1 MRLAP
6 GVLSPQGTF
15 ITGTQGDCGLGA
27 LVQQTDLV
35 HPSYADSFR
44 CIGSDCEDTCCKG
57 WTIPVD
63 QETIEKHRRL
73 PASPLLSLCEAK
85 SSLSPEGTD
94 LSKPVTFVQIR
105 MTDSQQC
112 PLLSEDRLCRLQTEY
127 GWEYLPSS
135 CATYP
140 RIVHRNGDRL
150 EAGLTLSCPEAARLV
165 LLDPTLFT
173 PRPHPITQPLC
184 NSPDDGSARS
194 LQPWFWSIRE
204 FVLVL
209 IRNRAYPLWQRL
221 FLLGIF
227 CRRLDDIVKAKKEAS
242 TLPVF
247 IRDFEAAIVSGPSLA
262 ALDALPIESALQLD
276 VVLRLAGML
285 LHRSNAQPR
294 FADCVQAFGSG
305 IGNSATATF
314 ESITTNYVRA
324 HDRFY
329 APFFD
334 RHPHILE
341 NYLINT
347 VFRCQ
352 FPFGRAGMEPS
363 ATPTM
368 LREYAL
374 LTGQFALMK
383 GLLIGVAGHHR
394 EAFSTDHVVHTV
406 QTASKHFEHNSEFL
420 DGAYT
425 LLVESKM
432 DAEMGSLIL
441 LRNSEPTRAAASLDP
456 VLPIIGREPRLR

>member
-1 MRLAP
+1 M
-6 GVLSPQGTF
+6 
-15 ITGTQGDCGLGA
+15 
-27 LVQQTDLV
+27 QQTDLV
-35 HPSYADSFR
+35 HPTYADSFR

-63 QETIEKHRRL
+63 EATIEKHRRL
-73 PASPLLSLCEAK
+73 PASPLLSLCDVK
-85 SSLSPEGTD
+85 GSLRPED
-94 LSKPVTFVQIR
+94 ADHSKPLTFVQIR

-127 GWEYLPSS
+127 GEEYLPSA

-140 RIVHRNGDRL
+140 RIVHRNGDKL

-173 PRPHPITQPLC
+173 PNPHTITQPLGA
-184 NSPDDGSARS
+184 SPDAGSARS

-204 FVLVL
+204 FVLGL

-227 CRRLDDIVKAKKEAS
+227 CRRLDHIVKAKRQDS
-242 TLPVF
+242 TLPAF
-247 IRDFEAAIVSGPSLA
+247 IRDFEAAIASGASQA
-262 ALDALPIESALQLD
+262 SMDALPIESALQLD

-285 LHRSNAQPR
+285 LHRCNAQPR
-294 FADCVQAFGSG
+294 FADCVQAFGAG
-305 IGNSATATF
+305 IGNSASATF
-314 ESITTNYVRA
+314 ESLTANYVRA

-329 APFFD
+329 APFFNS
-334 RHPHILE
+334 HPHILE

-352 FPFGRAGMEPS
+352 FPFGRAGMEPEPS
-363 ATPTM
+363 ATHSIM
-368 LREYAL
+368 REYAL

-406 QTASKHFEHNSEFL
+406 QTASKHFENHSEFL
-420 DGAYT
+420 DDAYT
-425 LLVESKM
+425 LLVKSNM
-432 DAEMGSLIL
+432 DAELGSVIL
-441 LRNSEPTRAAASLDP
+441 LRNTEPARSARFLGSVEANHAALHRWSTQIGEVPTFESEGMS
-456 VLPIIGREPRLR
+456 

>member
-1 MRLAP
+1 MAFTEATARTARRLWMP
-6 GVLSPQGTF
+6 GAQ
-15 ITGTQGDCGLGA
+15 
-27 LVQQTDLV
+27 VQQIDLV
-35 HPSYADSFR
+35 HPAYADSFR

-57 WTIPVD
+57 WTIRLD
-63 QETIEKHRRL
+63 QATIEKHRRL
-73 PASPLLSLCEAK
+73 PASSLLYSLCDATG
-85 SSLSPEGTD
+85 SLNPECTD
-94 LSKPVTFVQIR
+94 HFKPATLVQIR
-105 MTDSQQC
+105 MTDAQMC
-112 PLLSEDRLCRLQTEY
+112 PLLSEDRLCRVQTEY
-127 GWEYLPSS
+127 GEEYLPST

-140 RIVHRNGDRL
+140 RIVNWNGDERE
-150 EAGLTLSCPEAARLV
+150 EALTLSCPEAARMV

-173 PRPHPITQPLC
+173 AKPHRIMQPLGK
-184 NSPDDGSARS
+184 SPEDGSAGS
-194 LQPWFWSIRE
+194 LQSWFGSIRE

-227 CRRLDDIVKAKKEAS
+227 CRGLDNIFKAKSEAS
-242 TLPVF
+242 MLPAF
-247 IRDFEAAIVSGPSLA
+247 IRDFKAAVASGASLA
-262 ALDALPIESALQLD
+262 AVDALPIESAKQLD

-285 LHRSNAQPR
+285 LHKCNAQPR

-305 IGNSATATF
+305 IGNSAEATL
-314 ESITTNYVRA
+314 EDLTTNYVRA
-324 HDRFY
+324 HDQFY

-347 VFRCQ
+347 VLRCQ
-352 FPFGRAGMEPS
+352 FPFGRDGMKPGAIPS
-363 ATPTM
+363 M
-368 LREYAL
+368 VREYTL

-406 QTASKHFEHNSEFL
+406 QAASRYFEHHSDFL
-420 DGAYT
+420 NDAYT

-432 DAEMGSLIL
+432 DADIGSVIL
-441 LRNSEPTRAAASLDP
+441 LRNTE
-456 VLPIIGREPRLR
+456 LPREFVAVA

>member
-1 MRLAP
+1 
-6 GVLSPQGTF
+6 
-15 ITGTQGDCGLGA
+15 
-27 LVQQTDLV
+27 VQQTDLY
-35 HPSYADSFR
+35 HPTYADSFR

-63 QETIEKHRRL
+63 QATIEKHRRL
-73 PASPLLSLCEAK
+73 SASPLLSLCDAK
-85 SSLSPEGTD
+85 GSPSLEGGD
-94 LSKPVTFVQIR
+94 HSKPPAFVQIR

-127 GWEYLPSS
+127 GEEYLPST

-140 RIVHRNGDRL
+140 RVVHRNGDKL
-150 EAGLTLSCPEAARLV
+150 EAALTLSCPEAARLV
-165 LLDPTLFT
+165 LLDPTLFSPIAHT
-173 PRPHPITQPLC
+173 ITQPLC
-184 NSPDDGSARS
+184 SPDAGSTRS

-209 IRNRAYPLWQRL
+209 IRNRSYPLWQRL

-227 CRRLDDIVKAKKEAS
+227 CRRLDGIVNAEKRDS
-242 TLPVF
+242 TLPAF
-247 IRDFEAAIVSGPSLA
+247 IRDFQAAIASGASQA
-262 ALDALPIESALQLD
+262 AMDALPIESALQLD

-285 LHRSNAQPR
+285 LHRCNAQPR

-305 IGNSATATF
+305 IGNSASASF
-314 ESITTNYVRA
+314 ESLTANYVQA

-363 ATPTM
+363 ATPSIT
-368 LREYAL
+368 REYAL

-394 EAFSTDHVVHTV
+394 EAFSKDHVVHTI
-406 QTASKHFEHNSEFL
+406 QTASKHFENHAEFL
-420 DGAYT
+420 DDAYT
-425 LLVESKM
+425 LLVKSNM
-432 DAEMGSLIL
+432 DAVRGSVIL
-441 LRNSEPTRAAASLDP
+441 LRNN
-456 VLPIIGREPRLR
+456 

>member
-1 MRLAP
+1 M
-6 GVLSPQGTF
+6 
-15 ITGTQGDCGLGA
+15 
-27 LVQQTDLV
+27 QQTDLV
-35 HPSYADSFR
+35 HPTYADSFR

-63 QETIEKHRRL
+63 EATIEKHRRL
-73 PASPLLSLCEAK
+73 PASPLLSLCDFK
-85 SSLSPEGTD
+85 GSLTPEGAD
-94 LSKPVTFVQIR
+94 HSKPLTFVQIR

-127 GWEYLPSS
+127 GEEYLPST

-140 RIVHRNGDRL
+140 RIVHRNGDKL
-150 EAGLTLSCPEAARLV
+150 EEALTLSCPEAARLV

-173 PRPHPITQPLC
+173 PKPHTITQPLR
-184 NSPDDGSARS
+184 NSPGDGSARS
-194 LQPWFWSIRE
+194 LPPWFWSIRE

-227 CRRLDDIVKAKKEAS
+227 CRRLDDIVKAKRETS
-242 TLPVF
+242 TLPAF
-247 IRDFEAAIVSGPSLA
+247 IRDFEAAIASGASLA
-262 ALDALPIESALQLD
+262 AMDALPVESALQLD

-285 LHRSNAQPR
+285 LHRCNAQPR
-294 FADCVQAFGSG
+294 FTDCVQAFGSG
-305 IGNSATATF
+305 IGNSASATF
-314 ESITTNYVRA
+314 ESLTINYVRA

-347 VFRCQ
+347 VLRCQ
-352 FPFGRAGMEPS
+352 FPFGPAGMEPN
-363 ATPTM
+363 ATPSII
-368 LREYAL
+368 REYAL

-406 QTASKHFEHNSEFL
+406 QTASKHFEHHSEFL
-420 DGAYT
+420 DDAYT
-425 LLVESKM
+425 LLVNSNM
-432 DAEMGSLIL
+432 AAERGAVIL
-441 LRNSEPTRAAASLDP
+441 LKNTEPTSAARFLGSVDANNAELHRRS
-456 VLPIIGREPRLR
+456 IQIGEAAPCESEGMS